1 MKQWNKKTIIVVAIC
16 GALLLAAIVLLI
28 ALPSADDPDG
38 TSAAKSL
45 TDYEL
50 SEVAGVDIRNNGGLD
65 QYRKNGANWYLANEP
80 AFDLDQQA
88 ALAVATNSAYLSIIE
103 KLDKM
108 PEDLAPLGLAPAT
121 LTVTLYLSDNS
132 SVEILIGA
140 ETMDKTGRYALLKG
154 DSKVVIIPDY
164 AAKVFSATRDSLFN
178 RSVGWIDWG
187 SFKELQMKK
196 PGEQAIVVALNP
208 ARSIKEGTELSGLF
222 LVTSPYKS
230 YAKPDRI
237 KVLFDDLSK
246 MRFDAYLGN
255 QQDLQKF
262 GLDTPR
268 LQCLVQDSSGNQ
280 MAFSIGNSVQQG
292 DALLFYCNRPGD
304 PNNVFTISEEKAAF
318 SNTQPLTLA
327 DPELIP
333 VGDSEKI
340 GRLAVTNGQMTD
352 ELVFGDGNSTLNGKA
367 LASESAA
374 ELLETFKG
382 IGLSGLA
389 ENGAKTDL
397 LYSVTVEIGT
407 RKAGL
412 MIYSYTEDLYVADQG
427 FGQYLCLA
435 KDSFEAWIALFD
447 NY

>member
-1 MKQWNKKTIIVVAIC
+1 MKPLNKKTTIVAAIC
-16 GALLLAAIVLLI
+16 GAILLAAIVLLF
-28 ALPSADDPDG
+28 ALPSADDPEG
-38 TSAAKSL
+38 TGAAKSL
-45 TDYEL
+45 TNYDL
-50 SEVAGVDIRNNGGLD
+50 SEVTGIDIRSNDGLD
-65 QYRKNGANWYLANEP
+65 QYRRNGINWYLANEP

-103 KLDKM
+103 TLEKM
-108 PEDLAPLGLAPAT
+108 PEDLAPLGLAPAGR
-121 LTVTLYLSDNS
+121 TVTLYLTDNS

-154 DSKVVIIPDY
+154 DSKIVIIPDY
-164 AAKVFSATRDSLFN
+164 AAKVFSATRETLFN

-196 PGEQAIVVALNP
+196 PGVQTIVVELNP
-208 ARSIKEGTELSGLF
+208 ARSIKKDAELSGMF

-246 MRFDAYLGN
+246 MRFDDYLGY
-255 QQDLQKF
+255 QQDLKEF

-327 DPELIP
+327 DTELIP
-333 VGDSEKI
+333 LGDGEKI
-340 GRLAVTNGQMTD
+340 GKLAVTNGQKTD
-352 ELVFGDGNSTLNGKA
+352 ELAVGDGSATLNGKA
-367 LASESAA
+367 LAAESAA

-389 ENGAKTDL
+389 EDGVKKEL
-397 LYSVTVEIGT
+397 LYSVTAEIDS
-407 RKAGL
+407 RKAAL